1 MLNATASRNAQECDK
16 IMSLLLSSLFMDF
29 IFYIMIIIFK

>member
-1 MLNATASRNAQECDK
+1 MLNVIVSRNVEECDK
-16 IMSLLLSSLFMDF
+16 IMLLLLLLFMDF